1 MNRIFI
7 FENQLSQGEI
17 LYWKIHYKTF
27 NGRYFKNLQNKGSG
41 WSFPNKFKEM
51 IKKKDVIEKT
61 EEKNENELVNDIP
74 IEWKLPFK
82 FYFDLIKDIEN

>member
-7 FENQLSQGEI
+7 FENQLSHNEI

-27 NGRYFKNLQNKGSG
+27 NGRYFKNLQNNGSG

-51 IKKKDVIEKT
+51 IEKKKIIEKT
-61 EEKNENELVNDIP
+61 EKNELVNDIP
-74 IEWKLPFK
+74 MEWKLPFK